1 MVTLLLHHRRLLLSW
16 VTTMTG
22 NQADDVV
29 YLGKEKSYLLVFPD
43 ANINKVVIQN
53 SSSSRQDRQQSHL
66 VASANVS
73 PSLHVLAMK
82 LKAPISSKNLL
93 ELENASFDQ
102 SSGRLLAHM
111 GSIHENFV
119 SL

>member
-53 SSSSRQDRQQSHL
+53 SSSSRQDSKVIL
-66 VASANVS
+66 L
-73 PSLHVLAMK
+73 LHQPMF
-82 LKAPISSKNLL
+82 LL
-93 ELENASFDQ
+93 LYMFWQ
-102 SSGRLLAHM
+102 
-111 GSIHENFV
+111 
-119 SL
+119 